1 MLLIHPAMQLVGIL
15 LAIVTFLT
23 GLQRFRSLHLHRRTK
38 FPWRLHVLLGKI
50 SLMMLMAGMGL
61 GLGMA
66 RYHWGQNL
74 MTMGHGKTGLVILP
88 FLLFGL
94 VSGVT
99 LDGKVK
105 ERQVLRVLHG
115 VSNTILLLLLLNQ
128 ARSGLRVYMT
138 FVSGL

>member
-38 FPWRLHVLLGKI
+38 FPWRLHVLLGKT